1 MERMRR
7 ILDASLLWRGLMA
20 VCLWFGGQWRNSN
33 VVQWF
38 LHPGERGRAAAR
50 SSLFFRL
57 WQGCRGA
64 LCRIYEKLRLDRL
77 FAGSIFLRCGLWCA
91 LTAAVAPLLPT
102 MAVLALV
109 LVSFASLALVLIRQ
123 RERQLCYSPMNPY
136 LLVFAGIYLAAIAL
150 SVTPR
155 GSLQPGILFICFTLF
170 ALVVENVVTTRR
182 QAVVFTG
189 VLVVSAGAVSLV
201 GVMQYLLGVTGESS
215 WVDSEMFSSIT
226 TRVYSTLQNP
236 NMLAEYLVLVLP
248 LGVALLLSVRG
259 VSGRLWWLGCSALI
273 GLCLLLTL
281 SRGGWVGALIAGAI
295 FVVLINPRLLVLVP
309 FALVALYFVM
319 PDTVIQRFTSI
330 GDLGDSSTSY
340 RVSIWMGSLA
350 MLKDYWL
357 CGIGPGTEAFN
368 MVYPIYGYAAANAQ
382 HSHNLLLQLVSDGG
396 IWLLAVFLLMILA
409 FTRQICVA
417 LSRSRDRRDRYFL
430 AAVLAGVMGFLAQ
443 GMTDYSFYNY
453 RVTLVFWAML
463 GLGAVWARV
472 ATEEVPAP

>member
-1 MERMRR
+1 M
-7 ILDASLLWRGLMA
+7 
-20 VCLWFGGQWRNSN
+20 
-33 VVQWF
+33 
-38 LHPGERGRAAAR
+38 
-50 SSLFFRL
+50 
-57 WQGCRGA
+57 
-64 LCRIYEKLRLDRL
+64 
-77 FAGSIFLRCGLWCA
+77 
-91 LTAAVAPLLPT
+91 
-102 MAVLALV
+102 
-109 LVSFASLALVLIRQ
+109 
-123 RERQLCYSPMNPY
+123 
-136 LLVFAGIYLAAIAL
+136 
-150 SVTPR
+150 TPR
-155 GSLQPGILFICFTLF
+155 GSLQPGILFICFSLF
-170 ALVVENVVTTRR
+170 ALVVENVVATRR

-273 GLCLLLTL
+273 GLCLILTL

-430 AAVLAGVMGFLAQ
+430 AAVLAGIMGFLAQ